1 MAEVGQN
8 GGWARQ
14 FQFRLSEYHIA
25 E

>member
-8 GGWARQ
+8 GDWAEQ

>member
-1 MAEVGQN
+1 MTEVGQN
-8 GGWARQ
+8 GGWAGQ

>member
-8 GGWARQ
+8 GGWAGQ
-14 FQFRLSEYHIA
+14 FQLRLSEYHIA

>member
-8 GGWARQ
+8 GGWAGQ

>member
-8 GGWARQ
+8 DGWAGR